1 MPSSRRSGV
10 EVSAE
15 RKTAAAEAACGEVE
29 SGMILGLGSGSTAHA
44 FLLALERRLEAGEV
58 QDVRGVPTSRA
69 TEKTARGLGIPL
81 VDLPA
86 GGVDLAVD
94 GMDELDASLDAIK
107 GLGGALLREKVVAE
121 SARRFVLIG
130 DDGKLVGRLGERSPL
145 PVEVLAFGVAR
156 TAERLRGLGLEPR
169 LRGGE
174 LEPFLSDNGHPILD
188 CAVPAD
194 LDPSRL
200 ACDLERVP
208 GVLGHGLFLDMA
220 RAAYVAGDG
229 GARRLERAP

>member
-1 MPSSRRSGV
+1 MSD
-10 EVSAE
+10 E

-29 SGMILGLGSGSTAHA
+29 SGMLLGLGSGSTAHA
-44 FLLALERRLEAGEV
+44 FLLALGRRLEAGELR
-58 QDVRGVPTSRA
+58 DVRGVPTSRA
-69 TEKTARGLGIPL
+69 TEKAARRLGIPL
-81 VDLPA
+81 IDLPA

-94 GMDELDASLDAIK
+94 GMDEVDPALDAIK

-130 DDGKLVGRLGERSPL
+130 DDGKRVERLGERSPL
-145 PVEVLAFGVAR
+145 PVEVLAFGVVR
-156 TAERLRGLGLEPR
+156 TAERLRDLGLEPR

-188 CAVPAD
+188 CTVPAG
-194 LDPSRL
+194 LDVPRL
-200 ACDLERVP
+200 ACELERVP
-208 GVLGHGLFLDMA
+208 GVLGHGLFLDLA
-220 RAAYVAGDG
+220 QTAYLAGDG

>member
-1 MPSSRRSGV
+1 M
-10 EVSAE
+10 SAE

-44 FLLALERRLEAGEV
+44 FLLALGHLLEAEEV
-58 QDVRGVPTSRA
+58 RGVRGVPTSRA
-69 TEKTARGLGIPL
+69 TEKTARRLGIPL
-81 VDLPA
+81 IDLPA

-94 GMDELDASLDAIK
+94 GMDEVDGRLDAIK

-130 DDGKLVGRLGERSPL
+130 DDGKVVERLGARSPL

-156 TAERLRGLGLEPR
+156 TAERLRALGLEPR

-174 LEPFLSDNGHPILD
+174 LEPFLSDNGHPVLD
-188 CAVPAD
+188 CTLPAG
-194 LDPSRL
+194 LDAARL

-220 RAAYVAGDG
+220 QAAYVAGDDG
-229 GARRLERAP
+229 VERLERAP

>member
-1 MPSSRRSGV
+1 MSD
-10 EVSAE
+10 E
-15 RKTAAAEAACGEVE
+15 RKAAAAEAACGEVE
-29 SGMILGLGSGSTAHA
+29 SGMLLGLGSGSTSHA
-44 FLLALERRLEAGEV
+44 FLLALGRRLEAGEL

-69 TEKTARGLGIPL
+69 TETTARRLGIPL
-81 VDLPA
+81 VDLPP
-86 GGVDLAVD
+86 GGVDLAID
-94 GMDELDASLDAIK
+94 GMDEVDPALDAIK

-130 DDGKLVGRLGERSPL
+130 DDGKRVERLGERSPL

-156 TAERLRGLGLEPR
+156 TADRLRALGLEPR

-188 CAVPAD
+188 CAVPAG
-194 LDPSRL
+194 LDAPRL
-200 ACDLERVP
+200 ACEVERVP
-208 GVLGHGLFLDMA
+208 GVLGHGLFLGMA
-220 RAAYVAGDG
+220 HAAYLADDG

>member
-1 MPSSRRSGV
+1 MSD
-10 EVSAE
+10 E

-29 SGMILGLGSGSTAHA
+29 SGMTLGLGSGSTADA
-44 FLLALERRLEAGEV
+44 FLRSLGRRLEAGEV
-58 QDVRGVPTSRA
+58 ADVRGVPTSRA
-69 TEKTARGLGIPL
+69 TEKAARDLGIPL

-94 GMDELDASLDAIK
+94 GMDEVDAALDAIK

-130 DDGKLVGRLGERSPL
+130 DDGKRVERLGARSPL

-156 TAERLRGLGLEPR
+156 TAERLRDLGLAPR

-188 CAVPAD
+188 CTLPPG
-194 LDPSRL
+194 LDAARL

-208 GVLGHGLFLDMA
+208 GVLGHGLFLDLA
-220 RAAYVAGDG
+220 QAAYVAGASG
-229 GARRLERAP
+229 VERLERAP

>member
-1 MPSSRRSGV
+1 MSDG
-10 EVSAE
+10 
-15 RKTAAAEAACGEVE
+15 RKTAAAEAACAEVA
-29 SGMILGLGSGSTAHA
+29 SGMILGLGTGSTAHA
-44 FLLALERRLEAGEV
+44 FLLALGRRLEAGELD
-58 QDVRGVPTSRA
+58 DVRGVPTSRA
-69 TEKTARGLGIPL
+69 TERTARRLGIPL

-94 GMDELDASLDAIK
+94 GMDEVDARLDAVK

-130 DDGKLVGRLGERSPL
+130 DDGKRVERLGARSPL

-156 TAERLRGLGLEPR
+156 TASRLRDLGLEAT

-188 CAVPAD
+188 CELPAGAD
-194 LDPSRL
+194 VERL
-200 ACDLERVP
+200 ACRLEAVP
-208 GVLGHGLFLDMA
+208 GVLGHGLFLGMA
-220 RAAYVAGDG
+220 DAAYLAGPDDV
-229 GARRLERAP
+229 ERIERPA

>member
-1 MPSSRRSGV
+1 
-10 EVSAE
+10 VSAE
-15 RKTAAAEAACGEVE
+15 RKTAAAEAACAEVA
-29 SGMILGLGSGSTAHA
+29 SGMTLGLGSGSTAHA
-44 FLLALERRLEAGEV
+44 FLRALGRRLEAGDV
-58 QDVRGVPTSRA
+58 TDVRGVPTSRA
-69 TEKTARGLGIPL
+69 TEKAARRLGIPL

-94 GMDELDASLDAIK
+94 GMDEVDASLDAVK

-130 DDGKLVGRLGERSPL
+130 DDGKRVERLGARSPL

-156 TAERLRGLGLEPR
+156 TAERLRGLGLVPR

-174 LEPFLSDNGHPILD
+174 LEPYLSDNGHPILD
-188 CAVPAD
+188 CTVPAG
-194 LDPSRL
+194 LDAARL

-220 RAAYVAGDG
+220 QAAYVAGAG
-229 GARRLERAP
+229 GVERLERAS